1 MRTIA
6 ILFALLAGLALP
18 ARAQEPDAA
27 RRELLRRINEERATK
42 RIPLLRLVDPLNN
55 AAQQHAEEISRQ
67 GTLRLANGS
76 EESMNER
83 LRKLSYD
90 AHAWTE
96 SAISTAGDLASVLRE
111 WKDQDKDT
119 HKSLMDDDY
128 RDLGI
133 GISKL
138 RGAPLYVFLFAT
150 PEAEFF
156 ARATASLR
164 DAGRVRA
171 AVLEQVNAARR
182 KAGAQPLRASAQLDQ
197 AAQKHAE
204 DMLARGFFAHESPEG
219 KTVRERAREAGY
231 DWRAIGENIAEGQF
245 TVDEVMDSWMKS
257 PDHRRNILDRGFTE
271 LGVGLALGKGKNGER
286 RVLWAQSF
294 GAPNVSAPPKKR

>member
-6 ILFALLAGLALP
+6 ILLALLTIGLALP
-18 ARAQEPDAA
+18 ARAQGPDAA

-42 RIPLLRLVDPLNN
+42 GIPLLRLIDPLDD
-55 AAQQHAEEISRQ
+55 AAQQHAEEVSRQ

-76 EESMNER
+76 EEIMNEH
-83 LRKLSYD
+83 LKKLGYD

-96 SAISTAGDLASVLRE
+96 SVIATAGDLASVLRD
-111 WKDQDKDT
+111 WKAQDKDA

-133 GISKL
+133 GIAKL
-138 RGAPLYVFLFAT
+138 GGTPLYVFLLAV
-150 PEAEFF
+150 PDAEYF

-164 DAGRVRA
+164 DPARVRA
-171 AVLEQVNAARR
+171 AILEKVNAARR
-182 KAGAQPLRASAQLDQ
+182 QSRLPPLRVSPQLDQ

-204 DMLARGFFAHESPEG
+204 DMLARGYFAHESPDG

-231 DWRAIGENIAEGQF
+231 DWRAIGENIAEGQL
-245 TVDEVMDSWMKS
+245 TVDEVIDTWMKS
-257 PDHRRNILDRGFTE
+257 PDHRRNILDPGFTE
-271 LGVGLALGKGKNGER
+271 LGVGIAAGKGKNGER
-286 RVLWAQSF
+286 RVLWDQSF
-294 GAPNVSAPPKKR
+294 GAPAPPKKQ

>member
-6 ILFALLAGLALP
+6 ILFALLAGLALPVFP

-27 RRELLRRINEERATK
+27 RRELLRRINEERAT
-42 RIPLLRLVDPLNN
+42 RSIPLLRLVDPLND

-83 LRKLSYD
+83 LKKHSYD
-90 AHAWTE
+90 AHSWVE
-96 SAISTAGDLASVLRE
+96 SVISTAGDLASVLRD
-111 WKDQDKDT
+111 WKAQDKDT

-133 GISKL
+133 GVSKL
-138 RGAPLYVFLFAT
+138 RGAPLYVFLLAV
-150 PEAEFF
+150 PDAEYF

-164 DAGRVRA
+164 DPARVRA
-171 AVLEQVNAARR
+171 AVLEKVNAARL
-182 KAGAQPLRASAQLDQ
+182 KARAQPLRASSQLDQ

-204 DMLARGFFAHESPEG
+204 DMLARGFFAHESPDG
-219 KTVRERAREAGY
+219 KTVRERAQAAGY
-231 DWRAIGENIAEGQF
+231 DWRAIGENIAEGQL
-245 TVDEVMDSWMKS
+245 TVDEVMDTWMKS
-257 PDHRRNILDRGFTE
+257 PGHRRNILDPGFTE

-294 GAPNVSAPPKKR
+294 GAPKKK

>member
-6 ILFALLAGLALP
+6 ILLTLLAGLALS
-18 ARAQEPDAA
+18 AHAQEPDAA

-42 RIPLLRLVDPLNN
+42 GILLLRLVDPLND
-55 AAQQHAEEISRQ
+55 AARQHAEEISRQ

-83 LRKLSYD
+83 LEKLGYD

-96 SAISTAGDLASVLRE
+96 SVISTAGDLASVLRD
-111 WKDQDKDT
+111 WKAQDKDT

-138 RGAPLYVFLFAT
+138 RGAPLYVFLLAI

-164 DAGRVRA
+164 DPARVRA
-171 AVLEQVNAARR
+171 AVLEKVNAARR
-182 KAGAQPLRASAQLDQ
+182 KARVPPLLASPQLDQ

-204 DMLARGFFAHESPEG
+204 DMLARGFFAHESPDG
-219 KTVRERAREAGY
+219 KTVRERAQAAGY

-245 TVDEVMDSWMKS
+245 TADEVMDTWLKS
-257 PDHRRNILDRGFTE
+257 PGHRRNILDPGFTE

-286 RVLWAQSF
+286 RVLWAQAF
-294 GAPNVSAPPKKR
+294 GAPKKK